1 MQKSQRLIQLMMR
14 INAKRSFTVRELADE
29 FGLSTRTIT
38 RDLQELS
45 ELGVPVYSIQGRGG
59 GYKLLRERVLP
70 PISFTENEA
79 VALFFACQSMDY
91 YSSMPFGE
99 GAEGALHKFYHYL
112 PADRREQIDR
122 LKNRVM
128 FWSPYRSMSAE
139 ILQTLLQAIMIQSVV
154 TIEYKSSSGV
164 SKRDIQPIGLY
175 ASSGYWYCPA
185 YCFTREDIRQFRADR
200 ILSAELN
207 RAVPSRAEVS
217 RKTLLDK
224 PVQMDQE
231 QITLELEVTKK
242 GVWMLE
248 SNARFGP
255 YLHRHEDG
263 GGTLT
268 LEIAAQ
274 DMAFYL
280 DLIWQWG
287 EEVIIVEP
295 AEAKAYMRRKMEAMR
310 LLYGEPSPKGGPA

>member
-59 GYKLLRERVLP
+59 GYKLLQERLLP

-79 VALFFACQSMDY
+79 VAMFFACQTMDY
-91 YSSMPFGE
+91 FSSLPFGE
-99 GAEGALHKFYHYL
+99 GADAALHKFYHYL
-112 PADRREQIDR
+112 PADLKEQIDR
-122 LKNRVM
+122 LKNRIM

-139 ILQTLLQAIMIQSVV
+139 VLQTLLQAIMIRSVV

-164 SKRDIQPIGLY
+164 SERNIQPIGLY
-175 ASSGYWYCPA
+175 ANSGYWYCPA
-185 YCFTREDIRQFRADR
+185 YCFARGDIRQFRADR

-207 RAVPSRAEVS
+207 RAIPGRADVS
-217 RKTLLDK
+217 QKTLLDK
-224 PVQMDQE
+224 PIQLDQD
-231 QITLELEVTKK
+231 QITLELELTKK

-248 SNARFGP
+248 SNSRFGP
-255 YLHRHEDG
+255 YIYRNEDG
-263 GGTLT
+263 SGTVAIK
-268 LEIAAQ
+268 IAAH
-274 DMAFYL
+274 DMKFYV

-287 EEVIIVEP
+287 EEVKIAGP
-295 AEAKAYMRRKMEAMR
+295 AEAKAYMHQKIESMR
-310 LLYGEPSPKGGPA
+310 LLYFR

>member
-59 GYKLLRERVLP
+59 GYKLLQERLLP

-79 VALFFACQSMDY
+79 VAMFFACQTMDY
-91 YSSMPFGE
+91 FSSLPFGE
-99 GAEGALHKFYHYL
+99 GADAALHKFYHYL
-112 PADRREQIDR
+112 PADLREQIDR
-122 LKNRVM
+122 LKNRIM

-139 ILQTLLQAIMIQSVV
+139 VLQTLLQAIMVRSVV

-164 SKRDIQPIGLY
+164 SERNIQPIGLY
-175 ASSGYWYCPA
+175 ANSGYWYCPA
-185 YCFTREDIRQFRADR
+185 YCFARGDIRQFRADR

-207 RAVPSRAEVS
+207 RAIPSRTDVS
-217 RKTLLDK
+217 QKTLLDK
-224 PVQMDQE
+224 PIQKDQD
-231 QITLELEVTKK
+231 QITLKLELTKK

-248 SNARFGP
+248 SNSRFGP
-255 YLHRHEDG
+255 YLLRNEDG
-263 GGTLT
+263 SGTVSI
-268 LEIAAQ
+268 EIAAQ
-274 DMAFYL
+274 DMNFYV
-280 DLIWQWG
+280 DWIWHWG
-287 EEVIIVEP
+287 EEVKIVGP
-295 AEAKAYMRRKMEAMR
+295 AEAKTYMHQKIESMR
-310 LLYGEPSPKGGPA
+310 SLYFR